1 MKKLSAYLCVV
12 ALASVLTTQ
21 RSFSAP
27 AAAVLPNVSLV
38 PSEMIVLW
46 PNGAPDESG
55 PRGTEHVIPDR
66 PRPFDQ
72 IADVT
77 EPTLAVC
84 LPPKEKRNGT
94 AMLVI
99 PGGGLERLAIE
110 HEGYEVA
117 EWLNEQGIAA
127 FILKYR
133 VPPRDPKARWKVGVQ
148 DAQRAMG
155 IIRSRAKEWA
165 IDADA
170 LGSIGFSAGAEINV
184 VLSVRGSDRQY
195 ARIDTADDLSPR
207 PNFNIA
213 IYGGGFADVKA
224 NELRAD
230 IASRINKDTPPMF
243 IAHAF
248 DDQALSSVILMNA
261 LKRAGVVSE
270 LHIFG
275 AGAHGFGVRDTG
287 LPVGEWRQLCLH
299 WLEWQGFLDSAA
311 VRSYATD
318 FLRAKSKSAA
328 TYPSFSDATQSPT
341 MAEAFAVQRRV
352 VGAALHAG
360 DQIVGYKGGYTSAQ
374 SQTAMKV
381 DGPLHGVLLKS
392 GRIDAAKPVVVKTEA
407 GRPMM
412 VETEIGYVIAVDIG
426 TKLRLPRQAISAVES
441 IVPAIEL
448 PQALGETMAKS
459 AVDMVA
465 ANIGSYRFLVGAPVS
480 PNDLG
485 DTDAV
490 AVELKRDGATLH
502 TGRGAEVKDGQA
514 ANLMRLMNQ
523 IIDEGH
529 VLHRGDI
536 IICGSLGGAKPAAR
550 GEYVADYGR
559 LGKVEF
565 RIE

>member
-1 MKKLSAYLCVV
+1 
-12 ALASVLTTQ
+12 
-21 RSFSAP
+21 
-27 AAAVLPNVSLV
+27 
-38 PSEMIVLW
+38 
-46 PNGAPDESG
+46 
-55 PRGTEHVIPDR
+55 
-66 PRPFDQ
+66 
-72 IADVT
+72 
-77 EPTLAVC
+77 
-84 LPPKEKRNGT
+84 
-94 AMLVI
+94 
-99 PGGGLERLAIE
+99 
-110 HEGYEVA
+110 
-117 EWLNEQGIAA
+117 
-127 FILKYR
+127 
-133 VPPRDPKARWKVGVQ
+133 
-148 DAQRAMG
+148 
-155 IIRSRAKEWA
+155 
-165 IDADA
+165 

-195 ARIDTADDLSPR
+195 ARIDAADDLSPR

-287 LPVGEWRQLCLH
+287 LPVGEWRQLCLR
-299 WLEWQGFLDSAA
+299 WLAWQGFLDSAA

-318 FLRAKSKSAA
+318 FLRAKSNSAA

-490 AVELKRDGATLH
+490 AVELKRDGALLH
-502 TGRGAEVKDGQA
+502 TGRGTEVKDGQA
-514 ANLMRLMNQ
+514 TNLMRLMNQ